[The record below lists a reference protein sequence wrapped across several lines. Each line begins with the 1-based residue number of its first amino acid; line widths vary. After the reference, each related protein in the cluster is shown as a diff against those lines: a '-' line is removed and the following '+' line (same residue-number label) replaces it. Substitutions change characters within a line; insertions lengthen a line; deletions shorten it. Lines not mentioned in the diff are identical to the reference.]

1 MLARLERDDAERQ
14 ARVPLIYRNVAREQ
28 EELALDRQK
37 LELEQMQIDMQGVKA
52 NTTLSYADAL
62 ERLAK
67 AKATNADA

>member
-1 MLARLERDDAERQ
+1 
-14 ARVPLIYRNVAREQ
+14 
-28 EELALDRQK
+28 
-37 LELEQMQIDMQGVKA
+37 MQIDMQGVKA